1 MPSRGLRQGCDIPT
15 TGPGRGGR
23 NVVGMNRS
31 QRVLTTAAT
40 VLLVLAG
47 CTAYSALGPA
57 AAGDT
62 DEKVLYLTFD
72 DGPGDETVE
81 ILDVLRE
88 HDAKAVFFALG
99 QNLARQTDL
108 GRRIVAEGHVL
119 ANHTWS
125 HEDLTTLDAD
135 GRDQELDHTAELLGA
150 LGSGSPCVRPP
161 YGATDDTV
169 ADDLTARG
177 MRQVLWN
184 VDTADWTRPGVDA
197 VVRSLLG
204 APRGAVVLLHDGGS
218 DRTQTVEA
226 LRVALPKLT
235 AAGYTFDV
243 VPGC

>member
-1 MPSRGLRQGCDIPT
+1 
-15 TGPGRGGR
+15 
-23 NVVGMNRS
+23 MNRT
-31 QRVLTTAAT
+31 RRLLTTVAAT
-40 VLLVLAG
+40 LLLATVG
-47 CTAYSALGPA
+47 YTAYSALGPA
-57 AAGDT
+57 AAAGN

-125 HEDLTTLDAD
+125 HEDLTTLEVDS
-135 GRDQELDHTAELLGA
+135 RDQELGYTAELLGR
-150 LGSGSPCVRPP
+150 LGSDSPCARPP
-161 YGATDDTV
+161 YGATDDEV
-169 ADDLTARG
+169 ADDLAARG

-184 VDTADWTRPGVDA
+184 VDTADWTRPGA
-197 VVRSLLG
+197 GAIAASLLE
-204 APRGAVVLLHDGGS
+204 ARSGAVVLMHDGGS

-226 LRVALPKLT
+226 LRLALPELA